1 MRSDSRFANF
11 RWLIVALLV
20 VALDQFSK
28 FEASH
33 RLEFGVPKPVIGG
46 FNLTLMHNPGAAFSL
61 FASGDGWQRWL
72 FTGIALVV
80 SLWLLRMLLLAPPGA
95 RWLPVSLM
103 LVMGG
108 ALGNLWDRLTLG
120 YVIDFIQVCYANWC
134 FPAFNIADSAI
145 TVGAVM
151 LVLETFL
158 ESSTHSAG
166 ARPD

>member
-95 RWLPVSLM
+95 RWLPASLM

-108 ALGNLWDRLTLG
+108 ALGNLWDRLALG

-145 TVGAVM
+145 TLGAICLILDELLRVRR
-151 LVLETFL
+151 
-158 ESSTHSAG
+158 G
-166 ARPD
+166 R

>member
-1 MRSDSRFANF
+1 LRSDSRFANF

-95 RWLPVSLM
+95 RWLPASLM

-108 ALGNLWDRLTLG
+108 AIGNLWDRLALG
-120 YVIDFIQVCYANWC
+120 CVIDFIQVCYANWC

>member
-28 FEASH
+28 FQASH

-72 FTGIALVV
+72 FTGIALAV
-80 SLWLLRMLLLAPPGA
+80 SLWLLRMLVLAPPGA
-95 RWLPVSLM
+95 RWLPASLM

-108 ALGNLWDRLTLG
+108 AIGNLWDRLTLG